1 MKRPGRLGKIPG
13 PGNRVAAAFAAARGG
28 RADAALRLL
37 RGAAG
42 SEAVWLGAAAAL
54 GASGG
59 RSARRAALRG
69 LGSVAIVAAVS
80 RTLAKPAV
88 HRARPL
94 LDGRPLLG
102 GGSVLGGRP
111 LLGGGSVPGVL
122 SGLSGLS
129 GLSARPSAASLPTSP
144 LAPAAA
150 FACGVA
156 LESPRHGLAV
166 LPFAAGLAH
175 LRGRGS
181 LGHRG
186 RVAAGVVV
194 GVGAALLTCRWWPVK
209 PEAAAAAAP
218 PRRPAPALPDGKGLH
233 LVVNPSSGVAW
244 SKDTAE
250 ALRTLLPEAS
260 ITLFE
265 PGDDLLALLDE
276 AAVRAVA
283 DGGALGVC
291 GGDGTVNA
299 GSATA
304 ARHRVPLAVF
314 PGGTFNHFA
323 ADLGNQTLEDVA
335 RAIRAGEAVTAD
347 VGRASWPKPPAPL
360 PGSLSGSLPAQEP
373 PHDAEQQ
380 LFLNTFSIGV
390 YSELVHARERLE
402 KRIGKWPALTVGLA
416 KVLATGSP
424 LSVVINGRRRS
435 IWLLF
440 AGNGIYHPA
449 GFAPTYRTQL
459 DDGLLDVRAVEAG
472 TPLARTRLLLAVL
485 TGTLHSSRVL
495 TTAQVRRLDLE
506 VLRGE
511 PHFAYDGEVTD
522 ATYRHLVLDKLPKAI
537 TLYRPA
543 DQEQWLR

>member
-1 MKRPGRLGKIPG
+1 MTRPLRDDSAPRLL
-13 PGNRVAAAFAAARGG
+13 G
-28 RADAALRLL
+28 RA
-37 RGAAG
+37 AG
-42 SEAVWLGAAAAL
+42 HDAVWLGAAAVL

-59 RSARRAALRG
+59 RNARRAALRG
-69 LGSVAIVAAVS
+69 IGSVAIVSVINHM
-80 RTLAKPAV
+80 LAKPA
-88 HRARPL
+88 AR
-94 LDGRPLLG
+94 
-102 GGSVLGGRP
+102 
-111 LLGGGSVPGVL
+111 
-122 SGLSGLS
+122 
-129 GLSARPSAASLPTSP
+129 SARPVRDAFPGVFPRPSTASLPSSP
-144 LAPAAA
+144 MASAAA
-150 FACGVA
+150 FAAGVV
-156 LESPRHGLAV
+156 LESPRYGLGV
-166 LPFAAGLAH
+166 VPFAAGLAYV
-175 LRGRGS
+175 RGREG
-181 LGHRG
+181 LDHRG
-186 RVAAGVVV
+186 RVAAGAIV
-194 GVGAALLTCRWWPVK
+194 GAGAALLTCRWWPVK

-218 PRRPAPALPDGKGLH
+218 PRRPAPALKEGKGLH
-233 LVVNPSSGVAW
+233 LVVNPSSGISW
-244 SKDTAE
+244 SKDTGE
-250 ALRTLLPEAS
+250 ALRALLPEAA
-260 ITLFE
+260 ITVFE
-265 PGDDLLALLDE
+265 PGDDLVALLDE
-276 AAVRAVA
+276 AARRAVA

-304 ARHRVPLAVF
+304 ARHHVPLAVF

-323 ADLGNQTLEDVA
+323 VDLGNQTLEDVA
-335 RAIRAGEAVTAD
+335 RAIQAGDAVTAD
-347 VGRASWPKPPAPL
+347 VGRASSPKS
-360 PGSLSGSLPAQEP
+360 PGTRPVKDESLAVAGGGTGVSPGG
-373 PHDAEQQ
+373 DEQQ

-424 LSVVINGRRRS
+424 LSVVINGRPRRL
-435 IWLLF
+435 WLLF

-522 ATYRHLVLDKLPKAI
+522 ATYRRLVLDKLPKAV

-543 DQEQWLR
+543 DQDQWLR

>member
-13 PGNRVAAAFAAARGG
+13 PGIRVAAAFAGPQPG
-28 RADAALRLL
+28 RARSALALL
-37 RGAAG
+37 RRAAG

-69 LGSVAIVAAVS
+69 LGSVAIVTAVS
-80 RTLAKPAV
+80 RTLVNPAA
-88 HRARPL
+88 RRPRPL
-94 LDGRPLLG
+94 LRPRPAAERPL
-102 GGSVLGGRP
+102 
-111 LLGGGSVPGVL
+111 
-122 SGLSGLS
+122 
-129 GLSARPSAASLPTSP
+129 AASLPASP
-144 LAPAAA
+144 LASAAA

-260 ITLFE
+260 ITVFE
-265 PGDDLLALLDE
+265 PGDDLVALLDE
-276 AAVRAVA
+276 AAGRALA

-304 ARHRVPLAVF
+304 ARHHVPLAVF

-323 ADLGNQTLEDVA
+323 ADLGNQSLEDVA

-347 VGRASWPKPPAPL
+347 VGRASSPAATAA
-360 PGSLSGSLPAQEP
+360 PGAPGPGG
-373 PHDAEQQ
+373 AEQQ

-459 DDGLLDVRAVEAG
+459 DDGLLDVRAVDAG

-485 TGTLHSSRVL
+485 SGTLHSSRVL
-495 TTAQVRRLDLE
+495 TTAQVRRLELE
-506 VLRGE
+506 VLEGE

-522 ATYRHLVLDKLPKAI
+522 ATYRRLVLDKLPKAI

>member
-1 MKRPGRLGKIPG
+1 M
-13 PGNRVAAAFAAARGG
+13 AAAFAGPPAG
-28 RADAALRLL
+28 RAATALRLL
-37 RGAAG
+37 RRAAA

-54 GASGG
+54 GGSGG

-88 HRARPL
+88 RRPSRMGAGPVLGALTGRAARPHT
-94 LDGRPLLG
+94 G
-102 GGSVLGGRP
+102 
-111 LLGGGSVPGVL
+111 
-122 SGLSGLS
+122 
-129 GLSARPSAASLPTSP
+129 ALPTSP
-144 LAPAAA
+144 MASAAA

-166 LPFAAGLAH
+166 LPFAAGLAQV
-175 LRGRGS
+175 RGRGS

-186 RVAAGVVV
+186 RLAAGVVV

-218 PRRPAPALPDGKGLH
+218 PRRPAPALAEGKGLH
-233 LVVNPSSGVAW
+233 LVVNPASGVAW

-250 ALRTLLPEAS
+250 ALRALLPQAA
-260 ITLFE
+260 ITVFE
-265 PGDDLLALLDE
+265 PGDDLVALLE
-276 AAVRAVA
+276 AAAARAVA

-323 ADLGNQTLEDVA
+323 ADLGNQSLEDVA

-347 VGRASWPKPPAPL
+347 VGRASSPGAPGT
-360 PGSLSGSLPAQEP
+360 PGTPGAPG
-373 PHDAEQQ
+373 AEQ

-402 KRIGKWPALTVGLA
+402 QRIGKWPALTVGLA

-424 LSVVINGRRRS
+424 LRVVINGRRRS

-459 DDGLLDVRAVEAG
+459 DDGLLDVRAVDAG

-495 TTAQVRRLDLE
+495 TTAQVRRLELE
-506 VLRGE
+506 VLHGE

-522 ATYRHLVLDKLPKAI
+522 ATYRRLVLDKLPKAI

>member
-1 MKRPGRLGKIPG
+1 MKRRGRLPRALG
-13 PGNRVAAAFAAARGG
+13 PQGTTGLGNRLT
-28 RADAALRLL
+28 AALRPSTPVQGSSVARFL
-37 RGAAG
+37 RKTA
-42 SEAVWLGAAAAL
+42 EHDAVWLGAAAVL
-54 GASGG
+54 GLSGG
-59 RSARRAALRG
+59 RGARRAALRG
-69 LGSVAIVAAVS
+69 VGSVAIVAGINHA
-80 RTLAKPAV
+80 LAKPA
-88 HRARPL
+88 ARSSRPV
-94 LDGRPLLG
+94 LDAL
-102 GGSVLGGRP
+102 
-111 LLGGGSVPGVL
+111 PGIFP
-122 SGLSGLS
+122 
-129 GLSARPSAASLPTSP
+129 RPSTASLPSNATAS
-144 LAPAAA
+144 AAA
-150 FACGVA
+150 FAAGVV
-156 LESPRHGLAV
+156 LESPRYGLAA
-166 LPFAAGLAH
+166 LPFATGLACIRAQGG
-175 LRGRGS
+175 LD
-181 LGHRG
+181 HR
-186 RVAAGVVV
+186 RRAAAGALV
-194 GVGAALLTCRWWPVK
+194 GIGAALLTCRWWPVK

-218 PRRPAPALPDGKGLH
+218 PRRPAPALKEGKGLH
-233 LVVNPSSGVAW
+233 LVVNPSSGIAW
-244 SKDTAE
+244 SKDTVDT
-250 ALRTLLPEAS
+250 LRTLLPEAS

-265 PGDDLLALLDE
+265 PGDDLPALLDE

-323 ADLGNQTLEDVA
+323 GDLGNQTMEDVA
-335 RAIRAGEAVTAD
+335 RAIRAGDAVTAD
-347 VGRASWPKPPAPL
+347 VGRASSPARPGTPPEQGADAPG
-360 PGSLSGSLPAQEP
+360 PSAEVSAGG
-373 PHDAEQQ
+373 DEQQ

-402 KRIGKWPALTVGLA
+402 KRIGKWPAVFVGLA

-424 LSVVINGRRRS
+424 LSVVINGRPRRL
-435 IWLLF
+435 WLLF

-472 TPLARTRLLLAVL
+472 TPFARTRLLLAVL

-506 VLRGE
+506 VLEGE

-522 ATYRHLVLDKLPKAI
+522 ATYRHLVLDKLRQAV

-543 DQEQWLR
+543 DQDQWLR

>member
-1 MKRPGRLGKIPG
+1 M
-13 PGNRVAAAFAAARGG
+13 PGNSATHLVRRVAGH
-28 RADAALRLL
+28 D
-37 RGAAG
+37 
-42 SEAVWLGAAAAL
+42 AVWLGAAAVL
-54 GASGG
+54 GMSGG

-69 LGSVAIVAAVS
+69 IGSVAIVAAID
-80 RTLAKPAV
+80 RTLAKPA
-88 HRARPL
+88 AR
-94 LDGRPLLG
+94 
-102 GGSVLGGRP
+102 
-111 LLGGGSVPGVL
+111 
-122 SGLSGLS
+122 
-129 GLSARPSAASLPTSP
+129 SARPVLYALPGAVPRPSTATLPSSP
-144 LAPAAA
+144 MVSAAA
-150 FACGVA
+150 FASGVA

-166 LPFAAGLAH
+166 LPFAAGLAYV
-175 LRGRGS
+175 RGRDS

-186 RVAAGVVV
+186 RAAAGLIM

-218 PRRPAPALPDGKGLH
+218 PRRPAPALVSGKGLH
-233 LVVNPSSGVAW
+233 LVVNPSSGISW
-244 SKDTAE
+244 TQDTAE
-250 ALRTLLPEAS
+250 TLRTLLPEAAIS
-260 ITLFE
+260 VFE
-265 PGDDLLALLDE
+265 PGDDLVALLDE
-276 AAVRAVA
+276 AALRAVA

-299 GSATA
+299 GSTTA
-304 ARHRVPLAVF
+304 ARHHVPLAVF

-323 ADLGNQTLEDVA
+323 VDLGNQTLEDVA
-335 RAIRAGEAVTAD
+335 RAIAAGDAVTAD
-347 VGRASWPKPPAPL
+347 VGRASSPENPDTSPENDAPD
-360 PGSLSGSLPAQEP
+360 GSADVTPSGG
-373 PHDAEQQ
+373 EQQ

-402 KRIGKWPALTVGLA
+402 KRIGKWPALAVGLA

-424 LSVVINGRRRS
+424 LSVVINGRPRS

-459 DDGLLDVRAVEAG
+459 DDGLLDIRAVEAG
-472 TPLARTRLLLAVL
+472 TPLARTRLLFAVL

-522 ATYRHLVLDKLPKAI
+522 ATYQRLVLDKIPKAL

-543 DQEQWLR
+543 DQDQWLR

>member
-1 MKRPGRLGKIPG
+1 MKRPGRLWKTSEVRSRLAASLAMARPAQ
-13 PGNRVAAAFAAARGG
+13 GNSATQ
-28 RADAALRLL
+28 LL
-37 RGAAG
+37 RRAA
-42 SEAVWLGAAAAL
+42 SHDAIWLGAAAVL
-54 GASGG
+54 GVSDG
-59 RSARRAALRG
+59 RTARRAALRG
-69 LGSVAIVAAVS
+69 VGAVAIVAVINH
-80 RTLAKPAV
+80 TLGKPA
-88 HRARPL
+88 AR
-94 LDGRPLLG
+94 
-102 GGSVLGGRP
+102 
-111 LLGGGSVPGVL
+111 
-122 SGLSGLS
+122 
-129 GLSARPSAASLPTSP
+129 SARPVLDAFPGLFPRPDTASLPSSP
-144 LAPAAA
+144 MAAAAA
-150 FACGVA
+150 FVSGVA
-156 LESPRHGLAV
+156 LESPRHGFAV
-166 LPFAAGLAH
+166 LPFAAGLAYV
-175 LRGRGS
+175 RGS
-181 LGHRG
+181 GGVTHRG
-186 RVAAGVVV
+186 RAAAGMVV

-218 PRRPAPALPDGKGLH
+218 PRRPAPALADGKGLH
-233 LVVNPSSGVAW
+233 LLVNPSSGNSW

-250 ALRTLLPEAS
+250 TLGTMLPRAS
-260 ITLFE
+260 ITVLE
-265 PGDDLLALLDE
+265 PGDDLLSLLDE
-276 AAVRAVA
+276 AALRAVA
-283 DGGALGVC
+283 EGGALGVC

-299 GSATA
+299 GSTTA

-323 ADLGNQTLEDVA
+323 VDLGNQTMEDVV
-335 RAIRAGEAVTAD
+335 RAIQAGDAVSAD
-347 VGRASWPKPPAPL
+347 VGRASSPEGPGTRPEEGAPDGSPAGSADPPEG
-360 PGSLSGSLPAQEP
+360 PG
-373 PHDAEQQ
+373 QQ
-380 LFLNTFSIGV
+380 FFLNTFSIGV

-402 KRIGKWPALTVGLA
+402 KRIGKWPALAVGLA

-424 LSVVINGRRRS
+424 LSVVINGRPRR

-485 TGTLHSSRVL
+485 TGTLHNSRVL

-522 ATYRHLVLDKLPKAI
+522 ATYRRLVLDKIPKAI

>member
-1 MKRPGRLGKIPG
+1 MSRTGQVSSTVDLLR
-13 PGNRVAAAFAAARGG
+13 RVAGH
-28 RADAALRLL
+28 D
-37 RGAAG
+37 
-42 SEAVWLGAAAAL
+42 AVWLGAAGVL
-54 GASGG
+54 GLSGG
-59 RSARRAALRG
+59 RTARRAALRG
-69 LGSVAIVAAVS
+69 IGSVAIVAAINHA
-80 RTLAKPAV
+80 LAKPA
-88 HRARPL
+88 AR
-94 LDGRPLLG
+94 
-102 GGSVLGGRP
+102 
-111 LLGGGSVPGVL
+111 
-122 SGLSGLS
+122 
-129 GLSARPSAASLPTSP
+129 SARPVLDAFPALFPRPSTASLPSSP
-144 LAPAAA
+144 MASAAA
-150 FACGVA
+150 FASGVA
-156 LESPRHGLAV
+156 LESPRYGLAV
-166 LPFAAGLAH
+166 LPFALGLAS
-175 LRGRGS
+175 LRGSEG
-181 LGHRG
+181 LDHRG
-186 RVAAGVVV
+186 RAAAGAIV

-233 LVVNPSSGVAW
+233 LVVNPSSGVSW
-244 SKDTAE
+244 TKDTAE
-250 ALRTLLPEAS
+250 TLRILLPAAV
-260 ITLFE
+260 ITVFE
-265 PGDDLLALLDE
+265 PGDDLVALLDE
-276 AAVRAVA
+276 AAQRAVA

-323 ADLGNQTLEDVA
+323 VDLGNQTLEDVA
-335 RAIRAGEAVTAD
+335 RAIRAGDAVTAD
-347 VGRASWPKPPAPL
+347 LGRASAPAH
-360 PGSLSGSLPAQEP
+360 PGGRPGGSEPAGSPDGAAESSP
-373 PHDAEQQ
+373 GGGEQQ

-390 YSELVHARERLE
+390 YSELVHAREHLE
-402 KRIGKWPALTVGLA
+402 KRIGKWPALAVGLA

-424 LSVVINGRRRS
+424 LSVVVNGRSRR

-495 TTAQVRRLDLE
+495 TTGQVRRLELE
-506 VLRGE
+506 VLQGE

-522 ATYRHLVLDKLPKAI
+522 APYRRLVLDKIPKAV

-543 DQEQWLR
+543 DEDQWLR

>member
-1 MKRPGRLGKIPG
+1 MKRLGRL
-13 PGNRVAAAFAAARGG
+13 RTALG
-28 RADAALRLL
+28 RTALGRTASSGLGDRLGAALTRSTPRRASSVAHLV
-37 RGAAG
+37 RKAA
-42 SEAVWLGAAAAL
+42 EHDAVWLGAAAVL

-59 RSARRAALRG
+59 RGARRAALRG
-69 LGSVAIVAAVS
+69 VGSVAIVAAINHA
-80 RTLAKPAV
+80 LAKPA
-88 HRARPL
+88 ARSSRPV
-94 LDGRPLLG
+94 LDAL
-102 GGSVLGGRP
+102 
-111 LLGGGSVPGVL
+111 PGVFP
-122 SGLSGLS
+122 
-129 GLSARPSAASLPTSP
+129 RPSTASLPSSTMAS
-144 LAPAAA
+144 AAA
-150 FACGVA
+150 FASGVV
-156 LESPRHGLAV
+156 LESPRYGLAA
-166 LPFAAGLAH
+166 LPFATGLAYV
-175 LRGRGS
+175 RARGS
-181 LGHRG
+181 LDHR
-186 RVAAGVVV
+186 RRAAAGALV
-194 GVGAALLTCRWWPVK
+194 GIGAALLTCRWWPVK
-209 PEAAAAAAP
+209 PQAAAAAAP
-218 PRRPAPALPDGKGLH
+218 PRRPAPALKEGKGLQ

-244 SKDTAE
+244 SKDTVE
-250 ALRTLLPEAS
+250 TLRALLPEAV

-276 AAVRAVA
+276 AAARAA
-283 DGGALGVC
+283 AEGGALGVC

-304 ARHRVPLAVF
+304 ARHHVPLAVF

-323 ADLGNQTLEDVA
+323 VDLGNQTMEDVA
-335 RAIRAGEAVTAD
+335 RAIRAGDAVSAD
-347 VGRASWPKPPAPL
+347 VGRASSPAR
-360 PGSLSGSLPAQEP
+360 PGTAPGTEAPAEKSASP
-373 PHDAEQQ
+373 ADASPGEGEQQ

-402 KRIGKWPALTVGLA
+402 KRIGKWPALFVGLA

-424 LSVVINGRRRS
+424 LSVVINGRPRR

-506 VLRGE
+506 VLEGE

-522 ATYRHLVLDKLPKAI
+522 ATYRHLILDKLPQAV

-543 DQEQWLR
+543 DQDQWLR

>member
-1 MKRPGRLGKIPG
+1 MKRRGRLRSTLGPQGAAGLAHRAADALGATSPGRKGTVARLM
-13 PGNRVAAAFAAARGG
+13 RVAAEH
-28 RADAALRLL
+28 D
-37 RGAAG
+37 
-42 SEAVWLGAAAAL
+42 AVWLGAAAVL

-69 LGSVAIVAAVS
+69 IGSVAIVAAINHA
-80 RTLAKPAV
+80 LAKPA
-88 HRARPL
+88 ARSSRPV
-94 LDGRPLLG
+94 LDALPQLF
-102 GGSVLGGRP
+102 P
-111 LLGGGSVPGVL
+111 
-122 SGLSGLS
+122 
-129 GLSARPSAASLPTSP
+129 RPSTASLPSSTMAS
-144 LAPAAA
+144 AAA
-150 FACGVA
+150 FASGVV
-156 LESPRHGLAV
+156 LESPRYGLAA
-166 LPFAAGLAH
+166 LPFATGLAYVRA
-175 LRGRGS
+175 RGG
-181 LGHRG
+181 LDHR
-186 RVAAGVVV
+186 RRAAAGALV

-218 PRRPAPALPDGKGLH
+218 PRRPAPALKEGKGLQ
-233 LVVNPSSGVAW
+233 LVVNPSSGIAW
-244 SKDTAE
+244 SKDTVE
-250 ALRTLLPEAS
+250 TLRALLPEAV
-260 ITLFE
+260 ITVFE
-265 PGDDLLALLDE
+265 PGDDLLALLDQ

-283 DGGALGVC
+283 EGGALGVY

-304 ARHRVPLAVF
+304 ARHHVPLAVF

-323 ADLGNQTLEDVA
+323 ADLGNQTMDDVA
-335 RAIRAGEAVTAD
+335 RAIRAGDAVTAD
-347 VGRASWPKPPAPL
+347 VGRASSPARPGMPPEAGTQTAAQTDAQDHATDTFP
-360 PGSLSGSLPAQEP
+360 SG
-373 PHDAEQQ
+373 DEQQ

-402 KRIGKWPALTVGLA
+402 KRIGKWPALLVGLA

-424 LSVVINGRRRS
+424 LSVVINGRHRR

-495 TTAQVRRLDLE
+495 TTAQVRRLELE
-506 VLRGE
+506 VLEGE

-522 ATYRHLVLDKLPKAI
+522 ATYRHLVLDKLPQAV

-543 DQEQWLR
+543 DQDQWLR

>member
-1 MKRPGRLGKIPG
+1 MKRPGRQWKIAG
-13 PGNRVAAAFAAARGG
+13 PGNRLAASLAMARPTRGSST
-28 RADAALRLL
+28 ADSL

-42 SEAVWLGAAAAL
+42 HDAIWLGAAAAL

-69 LGSVAIVAAVS
+69 IGAVAIVAVINH
-80 RTLAKPAV
+80 TLGKPAA
-88 HRARPL
+88 RSARPL
-94 LDGRPLLG
+94 LDGL
-102 GGSVLGGRP
+102 
-111 LLGGGSVPGVL
+111 PGVFR
-122 SGLSGLS
+122 
-129 GLSARPSAASLPTSP
+129 RPTTASLPSSP
-144 LAPAAA
+144 MAAAAA
-150 FACGVA
+150 FTAGVA

-166 LPFAAGLAH
+166 LPFAAGLSY
-175 LRGRGS
+175 LRSGEG
-181 LGHRG
+181 LTHRG
-186 RVAAGVVV
+186 RAAAGMIV
-194 GVGAALLTCRWWPVK
+194 GVGAALVTCRWWPVK

-218 PRRPAPALPDGKGLH
+218 PRKPAPALTDGKGLH
-233 LVVNPSSGVAW
+233 LLVNPSSGISW

-250 ALRTLLPEAS
+250 TLGTLLPAAS
-260 ITLFE
+260 ITVLE
-265 PGDDLLALLDE
+265 PDDDLMSLLDE
-276 AAVRAVA
+276 AARRAVA

-299 GSATA
+299 GSTTA

-323 ADLGNQTLEDVA
+323 MDLGNQTMEDVV
-335 RAIRAGEAVTAD
+335 RAIQAGDAVTAD
-347 VGRASWPKPPAPL
+347 VGRASSPEG
-360 PGSLSGSLPAQEP
+360 PGTRPEEGVPDGPSAGSAGAQEG
-373 PHDAEQQ
+373 AGQQ

-402 KRIGKWPALTVGLA
+402 KRIGKWPALAVGLA
-416 KVLATGSP
+416 KVLTTGSP
-424 LSVVINGRRRS
+424 LSVVINGRPRD

-485 TGTLHSSRVL
+485 TGTLHNSRVL

-522 ATYRHLVLDKLPKAI
+522 ATYRRLVLDKIPKAI

-543 DQEQWLR
+543 DQDQWLR

>member
-1 MKRPGRLGKIPG
+1 MKRPGRLGTIPG
-13 PGNRVAAAFAAARGG
+13 PGDRVAAAFAAPPAG
-28 RADAALRLL
+28 RAGAALRLL
-37 RGAAG
+37 GRAAG
-42 SEAVWLGAAAAL
+42 SETVWLAAAAAL
-54 GASGG
+54 GGTGG

-80 RTLAKPAV
+80 RTLAKPAAGRPARAGAGRV
-88 HRARPL
+88 LDALTGRAARP
-94 LDGRPLLG
+94 G
-102 GGSVLGGRP
+102 
-111 LLGGGSVPGVL
+111 PG
-122 SGLSGLS
+122 
-129 GLSARPSAASLPTSP
+129 PLPTSP
-144 LAPAAA
+144 MASAAA

-166 LPFAAGLAH
+166 LPFAAGLARV
-175 LRGRGS
+175 RGRGAPS
-181 LGHRG
+181 HGHRG
-186 RVAAGVVV
+186 RLAAGVVV

-218 PRRPAPALPDGKGLH
+218 PRRPAPALAEGKGLH
-233 LVVNPSSGVAW
+233 LVVNPASGVAW

-250 ALRTLLPEAS
+250 ALRALLPQAA
-260 ITLFE
+260 ITVFE
-265 PGDDLLALLDE
+265 PGDDLVALLEE

-323 ADLGNQTLEDVA
+323 ADLGNQSLEDVA

-347 VGRASWPKPPAPL
+347 VGRASSP
-360 PGSLSGSLPAQEP
+360 QEP
-373 PHDAEQQ
+373 GTPGGTEQ

-402 KRIGKWPALTVGLA
+402 QRIGKWPALTVGLA
-416 KVLATGSP
+416 RVLATGSP
-424 LSVVINGRRRS
+424 LRVVINGRRRS

-459 DDGLLDVRAVEAG
+459 DDGLLDVRAVDAG

-495 TTAQVRRLDLE
+495 TTAQVRRLELE
-506 VLRGE
+506 VLQGE

-522 ATYRHLVLDKLPKAI
+522 ATYRRLVLDKLPKAI